1 MRFQSLE
8 HLVSEAN
15 ISQLIWLNLI
25 DVNGDDGVSGCLTK
39 TKTVYAYKHG
49 EAQRYDF
56 VIGRLTDYSFSLYRD
71 SEIATICFLA
81 LLA

>member
-1 MRFQSLE
+1 M
-8 HLVSEAN
+8 
-15 ISQLIWLNLI
+15 I
-25 DVNGDDGVSGCLTK
+25 DVNDDDGVSGSLTK
-39 TKTVYAYKHG
+39 TKTVFAYKHG
-49 EAQRYDF
+49 EALRYDF